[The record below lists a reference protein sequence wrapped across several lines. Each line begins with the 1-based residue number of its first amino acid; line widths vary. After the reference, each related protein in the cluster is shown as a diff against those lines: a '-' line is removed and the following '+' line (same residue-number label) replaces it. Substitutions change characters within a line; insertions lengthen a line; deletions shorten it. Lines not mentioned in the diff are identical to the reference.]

1 MTNAESEQQRLNR
14 NVIELLQEL
23 RVAQAGV
30 QILFGFLLAVAF
42 TDIYHRASDFQR
54 GTHLVTMFF
63 AAASVACFT
72 TPVAWHRMLFRL
84 GQREIVI
91 TVANRL
97 AMIGLG
103 CLAAAMT
110 GTVLLV
116 TDVVIGGWLPGLIS
130 AVIGAGFAFLWFVLP
145 YRVRLRAEAG

>member
-1 MTNAESEQQRLNR
+1 
-14 NVIELLQEL
+14 
-23 RVAQAGV
+23 V

-42 TDIYHRASDFQR
+42 TDIYHRASAFQR
-54 GTHLVTMFF
+54 GTHLVTMLF
-63 AAASVACFT
+63 AAAAVACFT

-91 TVANRL
+91 EVANRL
-97 AMIGLG
+97 AMAGLG

-116 TDVVIGGWLPGLIS
+116 TSVVLGGWLPVVIS
-130 AVIGAGFAFLWFVLP
+130 AVIGAGFGFLWFVLP
-145 YRVRLRAEAG
+145 LRIRVRAENR

>member
-1 MTNAESEQQRLNR
+1 MSESDQQRLNR

-42 TDIYHRASDFQR
+42 TNIYERASSFQR

-84 GQREIVI
+84 GQREIVLR
-91 TVANRL
+91 VANRL
-97 AMIGLG
+97 AMVGLG

-116 TDVVIGGWLPGLIS
+116 TDVVIGGWPS
-130 AVIGAGFAFLWFVLP
+130 AVISIVIGTGFVLLWFVLP
-145 YRVRLRAEAG
+145 YRARVRAEAG